1 MAVGLWGLAPVA
13 TRAAVTSLAPA
24 PLLVLRLTIAALVLL
39 PFAVPVLRRLRLR
52 SLGRL
57 AAAGALGLIG
67 YNLPV
72 TIGLQWL
79 PASAA
84 GLLLATE
91 PVVSVTGAVV
101 ILREHLTPATITG
114 GAVILAGV
122 ATANSRAR
130 LRRTPHPHVPEE
142 NTVHANASLDRAESP
157 ASGGHSG
164 HDHGFSP

>member
-84 GLLLATE
+84 GLLLAT
-91 PVVSVTGAVV
+91 
-101 ILREHLTPATITG
+101 
-114 GAVILAGV
+114 
-122 ATANSRAR
+122 ANSRAR